1 MEQFILKEKLKEQI
15 GNRKVIAALFYT
27 FNFDPKFFE
36 NYIMPLLIPK
46 EKSEKFRDE
55 VIHNKILWRQY
66 IKGDIIPPTA
76 VFCDYFAK
84 DNTEA
89 PSLGYDIHCI
99 KTPAAQGKICN
110 FHPKHI
116 FLLVEDDS
124 NTSLIVVT
132 GSGNITPSGWCDN
145 IECFSLEEYKKN
157 KTFPNKTTTNVFQDI
172 ISQTGK
178 LANLKY
184 FLPAEELIH
193 DFLKYV
199 DYEFQYFNS
208 TVISFEDFITDNII
222 LRDTISEIEIVSPYF
237 SNDTKLVSLLKSKE
251 IKTIKCLVPTLKDN
265 EIQINKETFNTLNE
279 AGLKWSFWSDSKI
292 NKEVRNLHAKIYRFH
307 GEKYTHTIIG
317 SVNFTNPAWK
327 KFELKNNEANI
338 ESAYLYKEKTGIK
351 ILKEAKN
358 IDFSTYNFIAK
369 ESLENQI
376 ENLFNRNPPDLSFEI
391 DWKNKLIKYE
401 GKKINSECFFTSL
414 LDKKL
419 VTTGKHEYTLNSQD
433 LKSLSKN
440 SLIEVT
446 LINNGNTEYYS
457 FYPTQLNF
465 EFKPLDF
472 KIDASTILKYWQ
484 FLEDEFQ
491 KEGLLSLLIER
502 ITDESGIVHEDRIE
516 KVSILN
522 EMATH
527 FSALIKLEEFLFYK
541 KLTSKT
547 AQKEHFSFLK
557 YYLLSEN
564 IDTIPFYLADIEN
577 QFQNNKIY
585 KTFYWMILQIIITN
599 FYLKAE
605 KWDFKKEIDSKDW
618 NIFKTDIKQK
628 QETLS
633 ILAKNIS
640 KELSDENINQKLE
653 WVIEKLKENHE

>member
-193 DFLKYV
+193 DFL
-199 DYEFQYFNS
+199 
-208 TVISFEDFITDNII
+208 
-222 LRDTISEIEIVSPYF
+222 
-237 SNDTKLVSLLKSKE
+237 
-251 IKTIKCLVPTLKDN
+251 
-265 EIQINKETFNTLNE
+265 
-279 AGLKWSFWSDSKI
+279 
-292 NKEVRNLHAKIYRFH
+292 
-307 GEKYTHTIIG
+307 
-317 SVNFTNPAWK
+317 
-327 KFELKNNEANI
+327 
-338 ESAYLYKEKTGIK
+338 
-351 ILKEAKN
+351 
-358 IDFSTYNFIAK
+358 
-369 ESLENQI
+369 
-376 ENLFNRNPPDLSFEI
+376 
-391 DWKNKLIKYE
+391 
-401 GKKINSECFFTSL
+401 
-414 LDKKL
+414 
-419 VTTGKHEYTLNSQD
+419 
-433 LKSLSKN
+433 
-440 SLIEVT
+440 
-446 LINNGNTEYYS
+446 
-457 FYPTQLNF
+457 
-465 EFKPLDF
+465 
-472 KIDASTILKYWQ
+472 
-484 FLEDEFQ
+484 
-491 KEGLLSLLIER
+491 
-502 ITDESGIVHEDRIE
+502 
-516 KVSILN
+516 
-522 EMATH
+522 
-527 FSALIKLEEFLFYK
+527 
-541 KLTSKT
+541 
-547 AQKEHFSFLK
+547 
-557 YYLLSEN
+557 
-564 IDTIPFYLADIEN
+564 
-577 QFQNNKIY
+577 
-585 KTFYWMILQIIITN
+585 
-599 FYLKAE
+599 
-605 KWDFKKEIDSKDW
+605 
-618 NIFKTDIKQK
+618 
-628 QETLS
+628 
-633 ILAKNIS
+633 
-640 KELSDENINQKLE
+640 
-653 WVIEKLKENHE
+653 